1 MTLFRHT
8 PINVDVLVCRT
19 LPMPCPCP
27 PAPVVPVIRTGYGL
41 LIHLWV
47 YCCSVLVEL
56 IEAVVST
63 LEKAQLLQE
72 DLEAKTWWTTCSAVS
87 VSEVMLLGHW
97 VLEHLDLRMTDGYAL
112 LSPPL
117 TPIWWFEALL
127 DLFTAWFLGRMIWE
141 GLGWPAVIFIPTTW
155 YREWLFWD
163 AFFDTVLEAG
173 FQVVK
178 YFWRW

>member
-8 PINVDVLVCRT
+8 PINFEVLVCRT

-27 PAPVVPVIRTGYGL
+27 PAPVVPVIRTSYGL

-117 TPIWWFEALL
+117 TPIWWFEALGITTRSL
-127 DLFTAWFLGRMIWE
+127 YSLIPWNDDLGRIRVASSDFCPYH
-141 GLGWPAVIFIPTTW
+141 LV
-155 YREWLFWD
+155 
-163 AFFDTVLEAG
+163 
-173 FQVVK
+173 
-178 YFWRW
+178 